1 MKRKYEYLND
11 EAFLELVNKQK
22 IKEQFAKITL
32 LDWEENPIQDIQGI
46 VTGGSINLDGKSSIR
61 RTCNLNLFIEK
72 ENANVTNIN
81 NLISINKKVWLEIG
95 YTNTTDY
102 YKDYD
107 ILWFPQGTLVV
118 INPSISHGTNGTSIS
133 LQLKDKMC
141 LLNGECGGVI
151 PASTQFD
158 KYETIDENGMYI
170 IERPVIIQII
180 RELVNHFGGEQLGKI
195 IIGDIDNRIKTV
207 MKWTGNSP
215 LYLINNEGSYSM
227 TTDYS
232 KTNNNY
238 IQYEYGEDIGYIYS
252 DFYYPSDL
260 IANAGDTVVTI
271 LDKIKNMLGNFEY
284 FYDIEGNFIFQEVK
298 NYLNTTQAKVDTYL
312 KNDFI
317 SSKID
322 LQNIKKEDYLIDIS
336 KGKAVYKFDDSNL
349 ITSYSNSPQFN
360 MIKNDFVVWGIRK
373 NANGNDVPIRYHLAI
388 DKKPQIGN
396 IYDCFFYE
404 DPDDKLIKAKMPIKF
419 KDKSKFPTK
428 GSEGV
433 FYLDSSTDI
442 IYKWDGEEGEYI
454 AVSGEK
460 ILDFKTKSE
469 FPEKGEKETIYWDL
483 DADKQYIWGIDKDS
497 QHYKDTQEKITNLI
511 SKNDK
516 EIEEL
521 EEQLKK
527 DRAELEELNKQ
538 RRAKQVEIVG
548 LEKDVDSEEHNQT
561 KTKDDIS
568 VLQNQLKEEKKYLQL
583 LNTEIKAIYKEITGS
598 ETYEDTIG
606 RYGEGNIDLWNR
618 VPVQDSNGD
627 YHTLW
632 PFAIFD
638 PNPQSTTYQKAILIP
653 GVINKK
659 LVDVKEAYDHYQSTN
674 EYLGIWDSDKI
685 EDGKKYVENLE
696 TQQKILY
703 SRILINDKV
712 MTVLEITHK
721 EIPNQENKIK
731 QIENQITDKKSELKK
746 IESALED
753 AEEALEKAE
762 KELEEIKKKIE
773 ELEKKIKAAEDKI
786 AEIKKT
792 QIEELK
798 KLNEE
803 AYEYIEVEPIKFDK
817 VQTTDWRTELYLQ
830 GVQAEPLG
838 IHSNYYYTE
847 LLNEWPKLYDLRK
860 KIININEEDVY
871 TGDFYEEVLKTPSDI
886 DFFLDIIDSSAAI
899 SQFSVSNIGRRTK
912 VINDNNVN
920 CIFEPDIPDFILI
933 EAKQEDTEKKRLECE
948 KRGQK
953 FIQIDSSIYN
963 MLAVGGTARSAYDV
977 VRDLLYQHT
986 SYNESITI
994 QALPIYYLEPNIRI
1008 EVRDIESDIYGDYMI
1023 SSISIPLDVNGT
1035 MSISATRALEKF

>member
-1 MKRKYEYLND
+1 MKHKYEYLND
-11 EAFLELVNKQK
+11 KAFLELVDKQK

-46 VTGGSINLDGKSSIR
+46 VTGGNINLDGKSSIR

-72 ENANVTNIN
+72 ENANITNIN

-95 YTNTTDY
+95 YANTTDY

-118 INPSISHGTNGTSIS
+118 INPSISHGTNGISIS

-158 KYETIDENGMYI
+158 KYETIDENGMYV

-195 IIGDIDNRIKTV
+195 IISDIDNRVKTV

-215 LYLINNEGSYSM
+215 LYLINNKGSYSM

-298 NYLNTTQAKVDTYL
+298 NYLNTTQAKTIELD
-312 KNDFI
+312 KM
-317 SSKID
+317 
-322 LQNIKKEDYLIDIS
+322 KKEDYLIDIS

-442 IYKWDGEEGEYI
+442 IYKWDGKEGEYI

-483 DADKQYIWGIDKDS
+483 ETDKQYIWGIDKDS

-516 EIEEL
+516 EIEDL

-538 RRAKQVEIVG
+538 RRAKQVEIAG
-548 LEKDVDSEEHNQT
+548 LEKDVESEEHNQT
-561 KTKDDIS
+561 KAKDDIS
-568 VLQNQLKEEKKYLQL
+568 VLQNQLKEEKEYLQL

-606 RYGEGNIDLWNR
+606 RYGKGNIDLWDR
-618 VPVQDSNGD
+618 PMVQNPDGSISTVRSLGFYD
-627 YHTLW
+627 EKESS
-632 PFAIFD
+632 
-638 PNPQSTTYQKAILIP
+638 PNYGKEVLIP
-653 GVINKK
+653 TVVEKK
-659 LVDVKEAYDHYQSTN
+659 IVSDEEAIAYYYETG
-674 EYLGIWDSDKI
+674 EYLGIFNSVEESNAYA
-685 EDGKKYVENLE
+685 EDLHI
-696 TQQKILY
+696 QQAVLY

-803 AYEYIEVEPIKFDK
+803 TYEYIEVEPIKFDK

-912 VINDNNVN
+912 VVNDNNVN

-933 EAKQEDTEKKRLECE
+933 EAKQEDTEEKRLECE

-953 FIQIDSSIYN
+953 FIQVDSSIYN
-963 MLAVGGTARSAYDV
+963 MLAIGGTARSAYDV

-994 QALPIYYLEPNIRI
+994 QALPIYHLEPNIRI